1 MRLATP
7 LLKPDATLKN
17 FFHYKSRFADIIN
30 LVCFDGQPILSRNSL
45 SNEDT
50 DMSTVF
56 DFDEHPIS
64 FNAYR
69 DTLVKVSV
77 GGIYALI
84 AIENQKAIDYHIP
97 VRTFVYDASSYK
109 KQYQDYLD
117 EKKRNKEAKLKLIPI
132 ITVVLYYGERKW
144 SGPRT
149 LLDMMELPE
158 EMKGIMNDWNTHII
172 DVKELDA
179 SLLTDKDNRDLIEGL
194 QMFYKWQGDLEFFK
208 ERKMSRDTA
217 IVLASLV
224 DKGEELLKIVRK
236 EEKEEIDMCE
246 SIDNFRK
253 KAVQEGMCLTILK
266 QLNKKVGYLS
276 SEVVTMIEN
285 SSREQLEKLA
295 VEIVSIKDEHD
306 IFVLLQSY

>member
-1 MRLATP
+1 
-7 LLKPDATLKN
+7 
-17 FFHYKSRFADIIN
+17 
-30 LVCFDGQPILSRNSL
+30 
-45 SNEDT
+45 
-50 DMSTVF
+50 
-56 DFDEHPIS
+56 
-64 FNAYR
+64 
-69 DTLVKVSV
+69 
-77 GGIYALI
+77 
-84 AIENQKAIDYHIP
+84 
-97 VRTFVYDASSYK
+97 
-109 KQYQDYLD
+109 
-117 EKKRNKEAKLKLIPI
+117 
-132 ITVVLYYGERKW
+132 
-144 SGPRT
+144 
-149 LLDMMELPE
+149 MMELPE

-253 KAVQEGMCLTILK
+253 KAVQEGITQGIERGITQGIEQGICLVIMK
-266 QLNKKVGYLS
+266 QLNKKLGYLS

-295 VEIVSIKDEHD
+295 VEIVSIKDEND
-306 IFVLLQSY
+306 ILTLLML